1 MIRQEKGEVKI
12 GTSGRRTNRVYD
24 PEDLYL
30 SGYCEEESIQ
40 KE

>member
-12 GTSGRRTNRVYD
+12 GTSRRTNRVYD
-24 PEDLYL
+24 PEHLYI

-40 KE
+40 EE